1 MFNAT
6 AKTGAEIAIWGAP
19 RMSDRV
25 RTQSVE
31 FSQDCPNCVVTPTG
45 YEFCAAHLAALRGER
60 KNNNRSVSSPAAPV
74 EPPVLSRASIDELI
88 DAYFSRQQFISQQ
101 IAGGV
106 RHGMIALRDAILESL
121 SQEAS
126 E

>member
-1 MFNAT
+1 
-6 AKTGAEIAIWGAP
+6 
-19 RMSDRV
+19 MSDRV

-74 EPPVLSRASIDELI
+74 EPPVLSRASIDENEMKPG
-88 DAYFSRQQFISQQ
+88 DVVVCGA
-101 IAGGV
+101 AEGKG
-106 RHGMIALRDAILESL
+106 HWGDG
-121 SQEAS
+121 
-126 E
+126 